1 MREDGQ
7 DCDCNRDAPYVAQ
20 TDREGVCALYT
31 CIIPNCTYIT
41 IQLIAKRKKFL
52 VHDESNSMCT
62 FSSVIRLSGR
72 NAHVN
77 YPELLE
83 DDQVVIRN
91 CPPVSARKRFTLE
104 RVLAS
109 PAAEAA
115 AIAAAATRGASNS
128 PSAVVSDLNA
138 AQARAKQAA
147 KATQMARKALEEA
160 QRLKAAKEAQTPA

>member
-20 TDREGVCALYT
+20 TDREGACALYT

-72 NAHVN
+72 NAHVG

-104 RVLAS
+104 RVLKS
-109 PAAEAA
+109 PETAHDELLARLAAEGKHP
-115 AIAAAATRGASNS
+115 GALAGSVLE
-128 PSAVVSDLNA
+128 AVAEARA
-138 AQARAKQAA
+138 AQTE
-147 KATQMARKALEEA
+147 ATA
-160 QRLKAAKEAQTPA
+160 